1 MTKLFLNLRGLFH
14 VIPAI
19 YSISSQLEVTSNRV
33 RDGQLKLASI
43 KLGMVRNQLMSRDN
57 RVLFQR
63 LNTTI
68 DEVKNQ
74 IHPDELHRHTRNYI
88 SQSQPNFT
96 AVTYALE
103 ERLQTLQGELWLN
116 MSNYRDESHQYT
128 QGRIDLNVP
137 LCQNLS

>member
-1 MTKLFLNLRGLFH
+1 MKQLFRNSRGLFH
-14 VIPAI
+14 VTTAI
-19 YSISSQLEVTSNRV
+19 YSISSQLEATSNRV

-88 SQSQPNFT
+88 SQSQPNLT
-96 AVTYALE
+96 SVTHVIE

-128 QGRIDLNVP
+128 QGRLFLNT
-137 LCQNLS
+137 L